1 MWGIGYFQGVSEGA
15 PTTGRLAGNTLVT
28 AVSQVVTMGLG
39 ALLALLVLFV
49 FGKTPKTDGLFTAYG
64 VYGVLLM
71 LAQSLRT
78 TIVAR
83 LVEAPSLWQAFDH
96 YVGAVLALA
105 LGAAVP
111 LVVLAGPL
119 AHLLTGH
126 ASGDAHDAARTGLWL
141 FALAGVAQL
150 LAAVGAAALG
160 ALDRFV
166 PVAVAYL
173 AAGAASIVGVAA
185 LAGPLDVDAVPIAV
199 AAGSLLNAALM
210 TRSLLAGGWRPHR
223 GLVDTIGALG
233 RRVWIIVSGAALYAA
248 SQAIFVVSLALAARI
263 GSGAATVYT
272 YAFFAASFIVGA
284 SSGSVGIVLAAPLAQ
299 TWDRSPAS
307 LIPHL
312 RTIVRLG
319 AVLIA
324 PVLGVAAVA
333 GNDLASAV
341 LGSKLDGADTQALA
355 GSFLALAGYMFA
367 MLAVTVPLLAAFAL
381 SRYPAV
387 AAVSLGALVIHVGLS
402 IAAGTTDELE
412 WLAAAASVST
422 ILMLVGLLV
431 VVFGR
436 GAGRPLTAAAAEL
449 VTPLGL
455 AAVAFGVA
463 GALTAIVTGAAFAI
477 VVAFAAVAAYL
488 VLLRALFPAHWEL
501 VERLLA
507 PLAGM
512 RERSWRTARSA
523 R

>member
-1 MWGIGYFQGVSEGA
+1 MRGIGYFQGVSEDA
-15 PTTGRLAGNTLVT
+15 PTQGRLAGNTLVT

-83 LVEAPSLWQAFDH
+83 LVEAPSLWQRFDH
-96 YVGAVLALA
+96 YLGAVLALTLA
-105 LGAAVP
+105 AAVP
-111 LVVLAGPL
+111 LVVLASPL

-126 ASGDAHDAARTGLWL
+126 ATGDAHDAARTGLWL
-141 FALAGVAQL
+141 FALAGGGQL
-150 LAAVGAAALG
+150 LAAMGAAALG
-160 ALDRFV
+160 AVDRFV
-166 PVAVAYL
+166 AASVAYL
-173 AAGAASIVGVAA
+173 AAGVASIAGVAV

-199 AAGSLLNAALM
+199 AAGSLLNVALM
-210 TRSLLAGGWRPHR
+210 ARSLLAAGWHPHR
-223 GLVDTIGALG
+223 HLIDSARALG
-233 RRVWIIVSGAALYAA
+233 QRAWIIVSGAALYAA

-307 LIPHL
+307 LTPHV

-333 GNDLASAV
+333 GDDIASAV
-341 LGSKLDGADTQALA
+341 LGSKFDGADTQELA

-387 AAVSLGALVIHVGLS
+387 AAMSLGALVVHVGLS
-402 IAAGTTDELE
+402 VAAATTDELE
-412 WLAAAASVST
+412 WLAVAASVST
-422 ILMLVGLLV
+422 ILMLVGLFGVVYGRDAGAPLLAVASELIVPVGLAMLTFGAAGAATLV
-431 VVFGR
+431 V
-436 GAGRPLTAAAAEL
+436 
-449 VTPLGL
+449 
-455 AAVAFGVA
+455 
-463 GALTAIVTGAAFAI
+463 TGGT
-477 VVAFAAVAAYL
+477 AAVAAAVLATGGYL
-488 VLLRALFPAHWEL
+488 YLLRTLLPGRWE
-501 VERLLA
+501 VIARLLA
-507 PLAGM
+507 PLAPPRRGGAT
-512 RERSWRTARSA
+512 RVGS
-523 R
+523 

>member
-1 MWGIGYFQGVSEGA
+1 
-15 PTTGRLAGNTLVT
+15 VT

-78 TIVAR
+78 TVVAR
-83 LVEAPSLWQAFDH
+83 LVEAPSLWRAFDH
-96 YVGAVLALA
+96 YLGAVLALTLA
-105 LGAAVP
+105 AAVP
-111 LVVLAGPL
+111 LVALADPL

-126 ASGDAHDAARTGLWL
+126 AAGDAHDAARTGLWL
-141 FALAGVAQL
+141 FALAGGAQL
-150 LAAVGAAALG
+150 LAAIGAAALG

-166 PVAVAYL
+166 PVSVAYL
-173 AAGAASIVGVAA
+173 AAGVASIAGVAV
-185 LAGPLDVDAVPIAV
+185 LSGPLDVDAVPVAV

-210 TRSLLAGGWRPHR
+210 TRSLLAAGWRPHR
-223 GLVDTIGALG
+223 RVVGSLRALG
-233 RRVWIIVSGAALYAA
+233 RRVWIMVSGAALYAA

-307 LIPHL
+307 LTPHL

-333 GNDLASAV
+333 GDDLAAAV

-387 AAVSLGALVIHVGLS
+387 AAVSLGALVVHVGLS
-402 IAAGTTDELE
+402 VAAATTDRLE
-412 WLAAAASVST
+412 WLAVAASAST
-422 ILMLVGLLV
+422 ILMLVGLLG

-436 GAGRPLTAAAAEL
+436 DAGRSLAATAGEL
-449 VTPLGL
+449 VAPLAL
-455 AAVAFGVA
+455 AALTFGAA
-463 GALTAIVTGAAFAI
+463 GVVTIAVTGGA
-477 VVAFAAVAAYL
+477 AAVAAAALACLAY
-488 VLLRALFPAHWEL
+488 VALLRALLPGHWEL
-501 VERLLA
+501 VQRLLA

-512 RERSWRTARSA
+512 RAARASRVGA
-523 R
+523 